1 MWKPQAAFL
10 ATYPVEPPWPRLRRA
25 VETAAGVGLLVGGW
39 LHLASPV
46 GVPPVLLGFF
56 VLLLTADLIGS
67 GWCDGAERRRLL
79 ILLDLPRPAE
89 SGVWAVADLATSAH
103 LRLRLA
109 EARPDPA
116 WQIGQDATHVFLL
129 APDGSRWKTLM
140 RCRR

>member
-1 MWKPQAAFL
+1 MWKPQAALL
-10 ATYPVEPPWPRLRRA
+10 ATYPIEPPCPRLRRA
-25 VETAAGVGLLVGGW
+25 VKMAAGVGLLVGG
-39 LHLASPV
+39 LHLASPA

-56 VLLLTADLIGS
+56 VLLLTAYLIWI
-67 GWCDGAERRRLL
+67 GWCDEAERRRLL

-89 SGVWAVADLATSAH
+89 SGVWAPADLATSAH

-129 APDGSRWKTLM
+129 APDGNRWKTLM
-140 RCRR
+140 RRRR

>member
-1 MWKPQAAFL
+1 MWKPKVAFL
-10 ATYPVEPPWPRLRRA
+10 ATYPLEPTWPRLRRA
-25 VETAAGVGLLVGGW
+25 IEMVAGVGLLVGGF
-39 LHLASPV
+39 HLASPV
-46 GVPPVLLGFF
+46 GLPSVLLGFF
-56 VLLLTADLIGS
+56 VPLLTAYLIWN
-67 GWCDGAERRRLL
+67 GWCDRAERRRLL

-89 SGVWAVADLATSAH
+89 SGIWAPADLATSSH

-140 RCRR
+140 RRRR